1 VHTWAIPSSE
11 KRIESLMV
19 VAEEVNDSTRRS
31 ETWRY
36 VKLISYNQ
44 QEDLFGVSV
53 VQWMEK
59 RVERC

>member
-1 VHTWAIPSSE
+1 
-11 KRIESLMV
+11 MV
-19 VAEEVNDSTRRS
+19 VAEEVNDSTRMS
-31 ETWRY
+31 DTWRY
-36 VKLISYNQ
+36 VKLISYNK